1 MIKLWKIMIQ
11 VRKCPQTYHEYAGIK
26 PIWNDF
32 QMMSKLFAAD
42 RYQHVIIG

>member
-26 PIWNDF
+26 PIWNVF

-42 RYQHVIIG
+42 RYQHIIIS